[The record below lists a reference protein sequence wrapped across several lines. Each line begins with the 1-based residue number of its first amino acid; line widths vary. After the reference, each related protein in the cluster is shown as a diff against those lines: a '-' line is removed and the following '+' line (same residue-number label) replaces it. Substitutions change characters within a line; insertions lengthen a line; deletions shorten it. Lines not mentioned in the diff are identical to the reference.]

1 MDAGDHLSTMP
12 REAVGKFWVG
22 VFRKKIE
29 KRSFSTADSGPKP
42 FVEKFPKFSPVI
54 TIVFLRSEKKMTLSY
69 GSFSKICALTYG
81 L

>member
-1 MDAGDHLSTMP
+1 MFGDVVDAGDHLSTMP

-54 TIVFLRSEKKMTLSY
+54 TIVLLRSEKKY
-69 GSFSKICALTYG
+69 P
-81 L
+81 